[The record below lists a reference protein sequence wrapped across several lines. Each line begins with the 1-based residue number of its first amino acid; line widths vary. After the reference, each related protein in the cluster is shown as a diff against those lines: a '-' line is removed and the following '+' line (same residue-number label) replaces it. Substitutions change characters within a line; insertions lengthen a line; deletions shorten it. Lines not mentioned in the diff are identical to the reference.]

1 MVSGMGL
8 EVLHLNKD
16 LTYPGVAN
24 LARIEGG

>member
-1 MVSGMGL
+1 MGL